1 MMILEDPSSSTSGNS
16 ALADVTNAEVT
27 NNEITKAEQSNDNT
41 NIDDNEQEI
50 ERIIHTKEVLCRSF
64 DIEIKDDDDRFEVNG
79 IIKMKDKEQFITVDH
94 GNQTI
99 KLIDNEFNVVSSIKS
114 VFQPWDIAEI
124 NAELLV
130 VSFPFVRLLQ
140 YIKVKYGSR
149 IMTWYPVTSGNEYCG
164 LSYNRGNII
173 AICKF
178 DDSPNVP
185 SIHLLDRKGNIE
197 DIIHKTSKGDT
208 IFVDPGYIAVNRNN
222 DVMTVSDQG
231 NDTVINVNKHGEVVS
246 RYSAQDFK
254 PVGICVDSANG
265 SVIVCDQTSESILFL
280 SCLLQ
285 PLQRIVGKHEDMK
298 LPLSVW
304 ICEKTE
310 RVFVTMVGCPQIR
323 MLLT

>member
-1 MMILEDPSSSTSGNS
+1 MMTLEDPSITTSGNI
-16 ALADVTNAEVT
+16 ALTNGTNDGVINNNLTNAEHADDESRLEVRDEE
-27 NNEITKAEQSNDNT
+27 NEI
-41 NIDDNEQEI
+41 
-50 ERIIHTKEVLCRSF
+50 IIHTKEVPCRSF
-64 DIEIKDDDDRFEVNG
+64 DIKIKVDDDQFEVNG

-99 KLIDNEFNVVSSIKS
+99 KLIDNEFKVVSSIKS
-114 VFQPWDIAEI
+114 VFQPWDIAEV

-140 YIKVKYGSR
+140 YIKVKDGSR
-149 IMTWYPVTSGNEYCG
+149 VLTWYPVTSGNEYCG

-197 DIIHKTSKGDT
+197 NIIYKTTKGDT

-222 DVMTVSDQG
+222 DVMSVSDQG
-231 NDTVINVNKHGEVVS
+231 SDSVINVNRDGEVVS
-246 RYSAQDFK
+246 RFSNQDLK
-254 PVGICVDSANG
+254 PVGICVDSTNG

-285 PLQRIVGKHEDMK
+285 PLQRIVGKHEVMK
-298 LPLSVW
+298 RPLSVW

-310 RVFVTMVGCPQIR
+310 RVFVAMAGCSQIR